1 MKIHSVKLVNFKSIG
16 EYGNN
21 EIIIEPEVTAIIG
34 QNESGKSNVLLGLS
48 KIDFIN
54 NKNSSYNEDLIN
66 RKAERGSGISYH
78 IVLTHNEEEIAMGAN
93 VETEVDLRKGCIECK
108 GGIVACYDSLC
119 KESFDKIFEILKSIN
134 PNPFK
139 LYGDESKKYYNDLE
153 DFKNENCINIL
164 KRSEFLGICKNKKDI
179 IPSEKIEE
187 YNFVLDQI
195 ETAWNKL
202 LSLFPRVF
210 YRNSDKVLRASYSY
224 DEVRNELNNTNLN
237 PNSLLR
243 EIVKLTG
250 VNNQEFLFA
259 VQGGSEP
266 KQLTLRDDIQTTIN
280 KVINKGFH
288 KFYTTEKI
296 NFGVS
301 FNAGILSF
309 TVKKEDGKLLK
320 LEERSNGLKWYLN
333 LYIDMLAH
341 DITGVNTVFLLD
353 EPGVSLHVN
362 AQRELL
368 KLFHKIPEKGNQIIY
383 TTHSPYMLD
392 LENDGIHRI
401 RAVVKNDDEF
411 TYIYKTAYDAKIA
424 PDSRND
430 TLTPIIRA
438 LGMNLN
444 DTFGPAKDKINIVT
458 EGASDYIYITMMAKI
473 LGVDLN
479 KYTIIPS
486 EGATNCV
493 NICMILHGWGCKFI
507 ALFDFD
513 EEGVESGGEKIRTMF
528 GTKIGDNFI
537 YVVDKTQE
545 DVKTKAYKSKPV
557 MIEDIVTREEIDR
570 FCKEKECAGS
580 KSLIAK
586 LMENFVQDG
595 SFELNEKC
603 KENFKSLFKRL
614 GIYK

>member
-1 MKIHSVKLVNFKSIG
+1 M
-16 EYGNN
+16 
-21 EIIIEPEVTAIIG
+21 
-34 QNESGKSNVLLGLS
+34 
-48 KIDFIN
+48 
-54 NKNSSYNEDLIN
+54 
-66 RKAERGSGISYH
+66 
-78 IVLTHNEEEIAMGAN
+78 
-93 VETEVDLRKGCIECK
+93 
-108 GGIVACYDSLC
+108 ACYNNLC
-119 KESFDKIFEILKSIN
+119 KELFDKLFEILKSIST
-134 PNPFK
+134 NPFK
-139 LYGDESKKYYNDLE
+139 LYGDEAKRYYNYLE
-153 DFKNENCINIL
+153 DFNNENSINIL
-164 KRSEFLGICKNKKDI
+164 KRSEFLGICKNKKTS
-179 IPSEKIEE
+179 IPGEKSEE
-187 YNFVLDQI
+187 YNCVLDQI
-195 ETAWNKL
+195 EKEWNRL
-202 LSLFPRVF
+202 LSLFPRIF
-210 YRNSDKVLRASYSY
+210 YRNSDKVLKSSYTY
-224 DEVRNELNNTNLN
+224 DEVKNELSNTNLN

-243 EIVKLTG
+243 EIVKITG
-250 VNNQEFLFA
+250 ISNQEFLLA
-259 VQGGSEP
+259 VQGGSES
-266 KQLTLRDDIQTTIN
+266 KQITLRDDIQSIIN
-280 KVINKGFH
+280 KIINKGFH

-296 NFGVS
+296 NFG
-301 FNAGILSF
+301 I
-309 TVKKEDGKLLK
+309 KKEDGKLLK

-341 DITGVNTVFLLD
+341 NVSGVNTVFLLD

-362 AQRELL
+362 AQRELIR
-368 KLFHKIPEKGNQIIY
+368 LFHQLSENGNQIIY

-392 LENDGIHRI
+392 MENDGIHRI

-458 EGASDYIYITMMAKI
+458 EGASDYIYMTLMAKI
-473 LGVDLN
+473 LGVDFN

-486 EGATNCV
+486 EGVSNCV

-513 EEGVESGGEKIRTMF
+513 EEGVESGGEKIRSMF
-528 GTKIGDNFI
+528 GTEIGNNFI

-545 DVKTKAYKSKPV
+545 DVKAKVYKSQPV
-557 MIEDIVTREEIDR
+557 MIEDIVTREEIER

-595 SFELNEKC
+595 SFELNDKC
-603 KENFKSLFKRL
+603 KANFKSLFERL
-614 GIYK
+614 GIL